1 MIPPT
6 ASADTQM
13 AILILEDNSDRRHAM
28 QVAIADRFAQYPT
41 YFFATAGEF
50 IDYLRR
56 TDEMP
61 LAISLDH
68 DLDLIPI
75 AEGRLIDPGSG
86 RDVADFLATMKPI
99 CPVVIHS
106 SNAIAVSG
114 MTTVLED
121 SGWDVHRVLPDADT
135 AWVGT
140 GWLREMRNAI
150 VAAVSLEHATVMP

>member
-1 MIPPT
+1 MIQPIT
-6 ASADTQM
+6 SADTQM
-13 AILILEDNSDRRHAM
+13 AILILEDNADRRHAM
-28 QVAIADRFAQYPT
+28 RDAIADRFAQYPT

-56 TDEMP
+56 TDKMP

-86 RDVADFLATMKPI
+86 RDVADYLATMKPI
-99 CPVVIHS
+99 CPIVIHS
-106 SNAIAVSG
+106 SNAIAVTG
-114 MTTVLED
+114 MTMALEE

-140 GWLREMRNAI
+140 RWLREMRNAI
-150 VAAVSLEHATVMP
+150 VATVSLENVAVLP

>member
-1 MIPPT
+1 MIQSIT
-6 ASADTQM
+6 IADTQM
-13 AILILEDNSDRRHAM
+13 AIFILEDNSDRRLAM
-28 QVAIADRFAQYPT
+28 QVAVADRFAQYPT

-86 RDVADFLATMKPI
+86 RDVADYLATQKPI
-99 CPVVIHS
+99 CPIVIHS
-106 SNAIAVSG
+106 SNAIAVTG
-114 MTTVLED
+114 MTMALED

-135 AWVGT
+135 AWIGT
-140 GWLREMRNAI
+140 RWLREMRNAI
-150 VAAVSLEHATVMP
+150 VAAVSSEHAAVLP